1 MPSAIIPPPSS
12 VVIYPAIPPTTDYRL
27 PTFYYFSPYMKQ
39 LLLLLLLGW
48 GISVSAHEDSSIC
61 YLHDVD
67 GRIREHNVDFT
78 KMLLDV
84 KFKPKEGL
92 VIGNV
97 KYDFQP
103 IHPTVDTLFLDAP
116 GINIKKV
123 LLNGVAAQFTTNS
136 DGLVVRFEKPLT
148 WNAKYKLDITYEA
161 TPHKGIYFIGWHD
174 STNLSRKQIWTQGQG
189 IDNRHWFPC
198 YDDVTDKLVTETKI
212 TFDKAYTVIS
222 NGLLKEA
229 KDNGDGTKTWYYGM
243 NKPMQSYLVMIAIDK
258 YAYKDYTSKNG
269 RVSRQYYYA
278 DRPETVEPTYR
289 YSAEMMDWLPAEL
302 GVPYPWQ
309 SYCNV
314 PVQDYMY
321 GAMENTTATIF
332 TDFYCQDKRQALERN
347 YVGTNAHEL
356 THQWFGDMI
365 TEYSAQHHWLHESFA
380 TYYSKTFRR
389 HIYGDDMY
397 EWEMRSEASQAIAAD
412 LRDRYPVAHSKG
424 GSARHYPKGSYVIGM
439 LRYVVGDSIYRRTI
453 TNYLKKHAYEN
464 VSNEDFKMAFMETAG
479 INLDWFFN
487 QWIYRAGVPTYEVT
501 VNRIG
506 GVTFTVKQ
514 THKTDELTGYF
525 KMPIVFEVHGTNGQV
540 LTKRVWVDGPETSVQ
555 FDIPTAFEI
564 DYLLFD
570 PGSNILKNV
579 KFEKTYKELLA
590 QANKAKHMIDR
601 YDALVALRAYDI
613 SEKRNDLIALFNNP
627 NFHEV
632 KEEIVRQI
640 TDDDAPESLEMLKK
654 ALADKDFH
662 VRRSVIDN
670 SSKIHESIL
679 PAAEKLLEDTS
690 YYTIENTL
698 RKLCRLYPQNK
709 QRYLEETKTVIGL
722 NKNVR
727 ITWLELV
734 VKDLR
739 PEEKNMGNIF
749 VKELVN
755 YSGPSYEFRTRT
767 KAMESIERLQLYN
780 ADVVKN
786 LFDAACYTNNRLNG
800 PANNTLRSLL
810 KDEMNKADAIAIY
823 KSLTLTKWQ
832 SDILAKILGV

>member
-1 MPSAIIPPPSS
+1 
-12 VVIYPAIPPTTDYRL
+12 
-27 PTFYYFSPYMKQ
+27 MKQ
-39 LLLLLLLGW
+39 LLTIILLCTGMALF
-48 GISVSAHEDSSIC
+48 AHTDTTIC
-61 YLHDVD
+61 YLEDEG
-67 GRIREHNVDFT
+67 GRIRERNVDFT

-84 KFKPKEGL
+84 KFKPKDGI
-92 VIGNV
+92 VMGNV

-116 GINIKKV
+116 AINIKKV
-123 LLNGVAAQFTTNS
+123 LLNGKETPFTTNK
-136 DGLVVRFEKPLT
+136 DGLTIRFANPLT

-161 TPHKGIYFIGWHD
+161 TPRKGIYFIGWND

-189 IDNRHWFPC
+189 IDNRYWFPC
-198 YDDVTDKLVTETKI
+198 FDDVTDKLITETKI

-222 NGLLKEA
+222 NGVAKEVR
-229 KDNGDGTKTWYYGM
+229 DNGDGTKTWYYGM
-243 NKPMQSYLVMIAIDK
+243 NKPMQTYLVMIAIDK

-278 DRPETVEPTYR
+278 DRPETAEPMYR
-289 YSAEMMDWLPAEL
+289 YSAEMMDWLPAEF

-332 TDFYCQDKRQALERN
+332 TDFYCMDKRQVLERP
-347 YVGTNAHEL
+347 YLGTNAHEL

-380 TYYSKTFRR
+380 TYYAKMFRR
-389 HIYGDDMY
+389 KVLGDDWY
-397 EWEMRSEASQAIAAD
+397 QWEMRSEASQAIGAD
-412 LRDRYPVAHSKG
+412 SRDRYPIAHSKG
-424 GSARHYPKGSYVIGM
+424 GSPRHYPKGSNVIGM
-439 LRYVVGDSIYRRTI
+439 IRYVVGDSIYRRTI
-453 TNYLKKHAYEN
+453 TNYLKKHAFEN

-501 VNRIG
+501 VSQMG
-506 GVTFTVKQ
+506 GVTFNVNQ
-514 THKTDELTGYF
+514 THKVDELTGYF
-525 KMPIVFEVHGTNGQV
+525 KMPIVFEIHAKDGRVM
-540 LTKRVWVDGPETSVQ
+540 TKREWVDGPETNVR
-555 FDIPTAFEI
+555 FDVPTAFEI
-564 DYLLFD
+564 DYALFD

-579 KFEKTYKELLA
+579 KFEKSYEQLVA
-590 QANKAKHMIDR
+590 QANKAANMIDR
-601 YDALVALRAYDI
+601 YDAIVAMRAFDL
-613 SEKRNDLIALFNNP
+613 SQKRADLIALFNKP
-627 NFHEV
+627 NFHEI

-640 TDDDAPESLEMLKK
+640 TDDDAPESIEMLKK
-654 ALADKDFH
+654 ALADSDFQ

-670 SSKIHESIL
+670 SSKIPESLL
-679 PAAEKLLEDTS
+679 PAAEKLLYDTS

-698 RKLCRLYPQNK
+698 RKLTRLYPQNK
-709 QRYLEETKTVIGL
+709 QRYLEETKGVQGV

-727 ITWLELV
+727 IIWLELV

-739 PEEKNMGNIF
+739 PEEKNMSNIF

-755 YSGPSYEFRTRT
+755 YSSQSYEFKTRV

-780 ADVVKN
+780 ADVIQN
-786 LFDAACYTNNRLNG
+786 LFNAVCSPNGRLNG
-800 PANNTLRSLL
+800 PATTTLKSLI
-810 KDEMNKADAIAIY
+810 KDDMNKADAIAIY
-823 KSLTLTKWQ
+823 KSLTLKDWQ
-832 SDILAKILGV
+832 SEIIAKMLGV